1 VRPLL
6 NKPDSKPLRMS
17 RMPKQLLSQ
26 LKSKEEKMRRG
37 LELQLKR
44 LRDSE
49 LKRLLLKLKRED
61 SWLSQMLKK
70 LD

>member
-1 VRPLL
+1 
-6 NKPDSKPLRMS
+6 
-17 RMPKQLLSQ
+17 MPKQLLSQ

-61 SWLSQMLKK
+61 SWLSQMLKQ

>member
-6 NKPDSKPLRMS
+6 NKLDSKPLRMS

-26 LKSKEEKMRRG
+26 LKSKEEKMRRE

>member
-1 VRPLL
+1 
-6 NKPDSKPLRMS
+6 
-17 RMPKQLLSQ
+17 
-26 LKSKEEKMRRG
+26 MRRE

-61 SWLSQMLKK
+61 SWLSQMLKQ